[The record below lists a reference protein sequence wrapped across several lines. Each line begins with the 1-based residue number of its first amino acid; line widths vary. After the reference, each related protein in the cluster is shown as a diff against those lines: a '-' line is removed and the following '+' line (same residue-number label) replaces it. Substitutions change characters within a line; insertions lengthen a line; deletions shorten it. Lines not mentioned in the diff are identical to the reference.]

1 MDSRK
6 KSVRRI
12 FTLIELLVVIAIIAI
27 LAAMLLPA
35 LSKARDKARTIS
47 CINNLKQM
55 GLGFLLYQDDNEDHV
70 PKRGAGGTQQNVGIY
85 FTHHIA
91 PYVGLKVN
99 AAGVF
104 DTTEHIPLF
113 LCPSHVT
120 PIHKGGSVAGR
131 SGLSYATNNAV
142 SGGIVDANVVG
153 WGIKATTVK
162 NPSDTLTLFDC
173 GLVAC
178 SSSSTHDRV
187 GYRHPQAV
195 DTSIFSTYIAN
206 IPGGL
211 NILWL
216 DGHVDSMR
224 GRLLTCLSSDTEMM
238 KKWYPTRQ

>member
-1 MDSRK
+1 MSK
-6 KSVRRI
+6 KMNFVRRR

-47 CINNLKQM
+47 CMNNLKQM
-55 GLGFLLYQDDNEDHV
+55 GIGFMLYQGDNEDHV
-70 PKRGAGGTQQNVGIY
+70 PKRGAGGTDPGAGIY

-91 PYVGLKVN
+91 EYVGLKLN

-120 PIHKGGSVAGR
+120 PIHKGASIAGR

-142 SGGIVDANVVG
+142 SGGVVIKLVG
-153 WGIKATTVK
+153 WGIKATSVK
-162 NPSDTLTLFDC
+162 NPANMLTLFDC

-195 DTSIFSTYIAN
+195 DTSIFSAYIAN

-238 KKWYPTRQ
+238 KKWYPSYQ